1 MSPRKGDFRT
11 KTEKNEHHNWIL
23 HIWISLSNNFQLK
36 LIIFIFWT
44 NLLKNGSYSQS
55 KNWQHHWILNIRISL
70 PIKFHFE
77 QTVLNFWTKFDQ
89 EGYLWSKIEK
99 GNIIIEFHILELV
112 LVPNFSSNWQF
123 WFFGL
128 NLPKNVFLVQN
139 RKSKYHHVI
148 LHIRISL
155 SSKFQLKLTIL
166 SFWTKFTQK
175 WYFQSKAEQADQ
187 GLQAFAFCEVNLNS
201 TVVFEHFEHL
211 KNLIVLNI
219 LKWKVVISCLL
230 GSFYFKVV

>member
-1 MSPRKGDFRT
+1 MEQISPRKGDFRT
-11 KTEKNEHHNWIL
+11 KAEKNEHHNWIL

-166 SFWTKFTQK
+166 SFGPSLPKNGFSSRKQNKQTKDYK
-175 WYFQSKAEQADQ
+175 R
-187 GLQAFAFCEVNLNS
+187 
-201 TVVFEHFEHL
+201 
-211 KNLIVLNI
+211 
-219 LKWKVVISCLL
+219 LL
-230 GSFYFKVV
+230 FVK